1 MGNKGIMNI
10 PRNEALRAAY
20 TVLNFSSH
28 PLSNEAIEG
37 LKINLEYH
45 EIREE
50 MIPVNL
56 DLRSPMKP
64 QIRDLVNKVRSV
76 RLDGTEPVFVVF
88 MSVVEA
94 QAYLLAELTGRIG
107 FMPQVVPL
115 RRSDSGVYSLAEWGI
130 QDLQNVLSEA
140 KSRRGYERRKKIER
154 SEE

>member
-1 MGNKGIMNI
+1 MKI
-10 PRNEALRAAY
+10 PELEKSRLASK
-20 TVLNFSSH
+20 VLNFSSH

-37 LKINLEYH
+37 LKIDLKSLE
-45 EIREE
+45 IDEE

-56 DLRSPMKP
+56 DLRKPMKP
-64 QIRDLVNKVRSV
+64 QICDLVNKVRSV
-76 RLDGTEPVFVVF
+76 RLNGTEPIFVVF

-107 FMPQVVPL
+107 FMPQVIPL

-140 KSRRGYERRKKIER
+140 KSRRGYEGRKKIER